1 MIYFLYGTDSYRI
14 REKEQEL
21 VTQFLAGDESGINL
35 EKVDG
40 AEMSLAQ
47 FEQVVSAVS
56 FFAGDKVVVIK
67 NLLMQNKDSELKGK
81 IAEKLS
87 VILKEGASDRLK
99 NLKGDLDSSLRPK
112 GPPSGLRMTEKS
124 SSVTMIFVEYGE
136 PDKREKLYKALSKT
150 ENIFVFGPLSDY
162 ELSQWINNMVKKH
175 NFKID
180 RSAAEALAVAVGAN
194 LWRLKN
200 EIDKLTLY
208 AKSQKRDQIEISD
221 IKKMV
226 ESVFNP
232 NVFQFIEAIATGN
245 KKSSVK
251 LLQQFINN
259 GENENYLLSMIIYQ
273 FRTLTIIK
281 DLLDR
286 GRSNSA
292 IASEARINPYV
303 VQKSLPVLKKYSLKN
318 LINYYQKLYEYDV
331 KIKIGQ
337 LDAKVA
343 VDLLV
348 AG

>member
-1 MIYFLYGTDSYRI
+1 MIYFLYGIDSYRI

-21 VTQFLAGDESGINL
+21 VAQFLAGDESGINL

-40 AEMSLAQ
+40 VEMSLAQ

-56 FFAGDKVVVIK
+56 FFAGDKVVVIE
-67 NLLMQNKDSELKGK
+67 NLLTQNKDSELKGK
-81 IAEKLS
+81 IADKIKKDLS
-87 VILKEGASDRLK
+87 IKILF
-99 NLKGDLDSSLRPK
+99 
-112 GPPSGLRMTEKS
+112 
-124 SSVTMIFVEYGE
+124 IEYGE
-136 PDKREKLYKALSKT
+136 PDKREKLYKVLSKT

-162 ELSQWINNMVKKH
+162 ELSQWINSTVKKRS
-175 NFKID
+175 FKID
-180 RSAAEALAVAVGAN
+180 RAATEALAVAVGAN
-194 LWRLKN
+194 LWRLTN
-200 EIDKLTLY
+200 EINKLILY
-208 AKSQKRDQIEISD
+208 VKSQKRDQIKISD
-221 IKKMV
+221 IKEMV
-226 ESVFNP
+226 KSEFNP

-303 VQKSLPVLKKYSLKN
+303 VQKSLPVLKKYSLEN

-331 KIKIGQ
+331 KIKTGQ